1 MRLAKITQRALDP
14 RGRAA
19 DQARMA
25 VGAVR
30 KGTGKR
36 KGEPGYGEGEVELA
50 FDDEVLLDEAELGRR
65 LADVF
70 ESPGYAPPRLP
81 GVAVEILELSR
92 QPEASFAQFA
102 SLLEQDAMLAGE
114 VMKLVRSPL
123 YAGQVETRTLQQAL
137 VRIGVKNLRDIVLQA
152 ALNMRVFRCDAYR
165 DAMDRL
171 RRHAAAC
178 AQLCR
183 IVGRYTALEAEY
195 AFLCGLLHDVGI
207 AATLIALAEGAKAPP
222 DLVAIW
228 PAVERVHPR
237 AAHKLSQLWNLPADV
252 GLAALAHHQVKL
264 EGHAHPLAATVCLA
278 DQIAHERGL
287 GLAGDAEQA
296 GTVEAACLAAHFA
309 IDRSTPATLAAARE
323 ALQLTDKQLALIAR
337 DAEKVIA
344 SGED

>member
-1 MRLAKITQRALDP
+1 MALGP
-14 RGRAA
+14 I
-19 DQARMA
+19 
-25 VGAVR
+25 R

-36 KGEPGYGEGEVELA
+36 RGEPGYGEGEVELA
-50 FDDEVLLDEAELGRR
+50 FDDDVLLDEAELGRR
-65 LADVF
+65 LAEVF

-92 QPEASFAQFA
+92 QAEASFAQFA

-123 YAGQVETRTLQQAL
+123 YAGQSETRTLQQAL

-171 RRHAAAC
+171 RLHSAAC

-183 IVGRYTALEAEY
+183 IIGRYTALEAEY

-222 DLVAIW
+222 SLVAIW

-237 AAHKLSQLWNLPADV
+237 AAQQMTRLWDLPGDV
-252 GLAALAHHQVKL
+252 GLAVGAHHRVKL
-264 EGHAHPLAATVCLA
+264 DGHAHPLAATVCLA
-278 DQIAHERGL
+278 DQMAHERGL
-287 GLAGDAEQA
+287 GLAGGASPA
-296 GTVEAACLAAHFA
+296 STVEAACLAAHCA
-309 IDRSTPATLAAARE
+309 IDHSSPASLAAARE

-337 DAEKVIA
+337 DAEKIAATA